1 MRTLVKDLE
10 ELEEL
15 DYEENNAVKKVLRNI
30 HSDILFWSKTK
41 NARQLTELAR
51 FLRNFASINSNGLY
65 QNRKKRDFI
74 TELLRLA
81 RQCDS

>member
-10 ELEEL
+10 EL
-15 DYEENNAVKKVLRNI
+15 DYEESKDVKRVLRNI
-30 HSDILFWSKTK
+30 HNDILFWSKTK
-41 NARQLTELAR
+41 NANQLRELAKV
-51 FLRNFASINSNGLY
+51 LRNFASINSNGLY

-81 RQCDS
+81 RYCDS